1 MTLFDV
7 FSKREAGDSGL
18 PRPATDDELL
28 AWSDH
33 IRSIASGPDE
43 DVVVDL
49 RPVPPKQVRRAPLVA
64 APEPAQPRRV
74 VRARPLVAAPHPQL
88 DNV

>member
-1 MTLFDV
+1 VTLFDV

-28 AWSDH
+28 AWSDQ
-33 IRSIASGPDE
+33 IRSVAPDPDE
-43 DVVVDL
+43 DLVLDL
-49 RPVPPKQVRRAPLVA
+49 RAAPAKRVRRAPLVA